1 MALAPVVL
9 LVALLGADVVYFGED
24 SSYGSNQIALL
35 LAALFAGVLG
45 MTHGTKWSEMK
56 DAIAQ
61 SIGTATEAV
70 LILLLIGALSGTWL
84 LAGIIPA
91 FIHYGMT
98 ILQPSIF
105 LFAACI
111 VCAMLSLAQEVLGAP
126 WAPWASPLWA
136 LVMLGLSRA
145 VAEPSSAELTSAT
158 KCRPS
163 DTTNLLPLLPA
174 PTSSRTSVHDL
185 HHWAEHFD
193 RLDCL
198 LGHGFG
204 GGAV

>member
-1 MALAPVVL
+1 MTSQSPMPLWMALAPVVL

-35 LAALFAGVLG
+35 LAALFAGILG
-45 MTHGTKWSEMK
+45 MTRGTKWSEMK

-91 FIHYGMT
+91 FIHYGMM

-111 VCAMLSLAQEVLGAP
+111 VCAMLSLAQEFFGAP
-126 WAPWASPLWA
+126 WVVGIAHGHWPGARTFGAGW
-136 LVMLGLSRA
+136 LG
-145 VAEPSSAELTSAT
+145 PSSAGLFRRQNVAPQDTANLAPAVAVLTS
-158 KCRPS
+158 CSS
-163 DTTNLLPLLPA
+163 DT
-174 PTSSRTSVHDL
+174 
-185 HHWAEHFD
+185 
-193 RLDCL
+193 
-198 LGHGFG
+198 
-204 GGAV
+204 